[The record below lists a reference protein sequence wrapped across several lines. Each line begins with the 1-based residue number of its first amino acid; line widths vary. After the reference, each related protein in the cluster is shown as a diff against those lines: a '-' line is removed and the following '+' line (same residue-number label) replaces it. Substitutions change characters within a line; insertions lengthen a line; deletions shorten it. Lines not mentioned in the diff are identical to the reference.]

1 MSVRFSILTM
11 IIIVLALYYI
21 NKLILVVGLR
31 AEDPE
36 ILNSL
41 IAGSIP

>member
-1 MSVRFSILTM
+1 M

-31 AEDPE
+31 AKDPE

-41 IAGSIP
+41 IAGSIA